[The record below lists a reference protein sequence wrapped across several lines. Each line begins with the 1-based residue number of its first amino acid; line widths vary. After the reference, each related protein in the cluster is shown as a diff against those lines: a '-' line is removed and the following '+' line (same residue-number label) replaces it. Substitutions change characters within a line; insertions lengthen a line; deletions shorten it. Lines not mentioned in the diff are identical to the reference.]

1 VNSTQVAAGNE
12 VGNQIG
18 GGNQTPIIT
27 VATHTVARFNVQIL
41 VGQISVMIPVTVVL
55 GETTPLGNVVDGA
68 GLGQQHTRAVLDQI
82 LGNVGGIV
90 QNVVNGSIQQAQGV
104 DSVQQSQIGNVVQQA
119 HGGVNVQLGNA
130 TPTILGNVVQQA
142 QGVDKVQQ
150 SQIGNVV
157 QQAHGGASVQL
168 GNATPTLLGNVVQ
181 QAQGVDNVQQSL
193 IENVVQQAHGGV
205 QQQQLGDATQT
216 LLGNAVQQVQG
227 VNVQVEDAT
236 ENIHGGGQQHTEAVI
251 DQILGDVVNGG
262 IVQNVLGGDKVQSP
276 QVGSITELHRNM
288 VQQTQGVDS
297 GTPQVQIEFPGSN
310 GIVGA
315 DDVSF
320 FIRLLNVMKH
330 NNFRLNS

>member
-1 VNSTQVAAGNE
+1 VNNNQSRRLIGPLNRPRGGQPNSSPRFTNTYSFTGPAQFFPSGNVNSTQVAAGNE

-142 QGVDKVQQ
+142 QGVD
-150 SQIGNVV
+150 
-157 QQAHGGASVQL
+157 
-168 GNATPTLLGNVVQ
+168 
-181 QAQGVDNVQQSL
+181 NVQ
-193 IENVVQQAHGGV
+193 
-205 QQQQLGDATQT
+205 
-216 LLGNAVQQVQG
+216 
-227 VNVQVEDAT
+227 
-236 ENIHGGGQQHTEAVI
+236 
-251 DQILGDVVNGG
+251 
-262 IVQNVLGGDKVQSP
+262 
-276 QVGSITELHRNM
+276 
-288 VQQTQGVDS
+288 
-297 GTPQVQIEFPGSN
+297 
-310 GIVGA
+310 
-315 DDVSF
+315 
-320 FIRLLNVMKH
+320 
-330 NNFRLNS
+330 